1 MVHCKVGVD
10 IMSFDYILFILVI
23 IGIFIGFSFWKL
35 IKHFKYEMNFKESL
49 LFPISILALTVICLT
64 DFSLLKTSFDYR
76 ICTGILIYFLVL
88 LILYYIIRSIKL
100 KKYIPVKAII
110 YYTFMGF
117 IFLWAVLY
125 LLESPV
131 SNINGWDALGLA
143 VLYVVFC
150 ILFIGLLILMN
161 VIIFLKK
168 IIIKDK
174 TNFNNINYKISKF
187 SYLGIVMAI
196 AMIEL
201 YYNISYYNELNYNKM
216 LEHQKEIVLDYLD
229 NEYPEYKFVI
239 TNTYESKVDCWM
251 FGCKTPVIRNDIVN
265 ETIHRKFSIDVKK
278 EDLTI
283 YVDGFKTVLEE
294 WKKTN

>member
-1 MVHCKVGVD
+1 MVHFKVGVD

-49 LFPISILALTVICLT
+49 LFPISLLALTVICLT

-100 KKYIPVKAII
+100 RKYIPAKTII
-110 YYTFMGF
+110 YYTLMGF
-117 IFLWAVLY
+117 IFFWIVLY
-125 LLESPV
+125 LLESSI

-150 ILFIGLLILMN
+150 ILFIVLLILTN
-161 VIIFLKK
+161 VILFLKK
-168 IIIKDK
+168 MIIKDK

-187 SYLGIVMAI
+187 SYLGIFMVI
-196 AMIEL
+196 AMIGYIL
-201 YYNISYYNELNYNKM
+201 W
-216 LEHQKEIVLDYLD
+216 
-229 NEYPEYKFVI
+229 YK
-239 TNTYESKVDCWM
+239 
-251 FGCKTPVIRNDIVN
+251 
-265 ETIHRKFSIDVKK
+265 
-278 EDLTI
+278 L
-283 YVDGFKTVLEE
+283 L
-294 WKKTN
+294 